1 MKPHRSPLGAA
12 VLLAAAAA
20 LPAQEA
26 GELRFTDVTEIAGV
40 GLPGALTES
49 VAWGDYDGDGDEDLY
64 LTNDGP
70 NRLFRNDGGDRF
82 ADVTAAAGVGN
93 PGFSV
98 GAAFGDL
105 DDDGDLDLY
114 VVNFDRGLD
123 ALYRN
128 EGPAG
133 PGGSHVF
140 TDVSTAAGTRV
151 ERSSRGVALVD
162 FDRDGRLDIYVMA
175 VGANILYWNAG
186 GLRFFDVA
194 PATGAAAPATGV
206 GVVASDLNGDGW
218 PEIYT
223 GNRSGDRSSL
233 LVFGPRGFVDVAAE
247 AGLAAAG
254 LGMGVISLDYDNDLD
269 FDLYWTTWPGEGRP
283 VPNALYRNL
292 GNLSFEDVAAVTGTE
307 DPAGW
312 GISANAGDVDNDGWM
327 DFLVTNGFSP
337 ASGPN
342 VLFRNRG
349 DGRFEDATAAIGGGR
364 FDGRGVAFADYDR
377 DGDLDVV
384 VTGGPSAPTRL
395 WRNDSTH
402 GHRWLRLRLVGVV
415 SNRSAVGARVEVR
428 TPLRATVQEVS
439 GGAGRGSQNSLPL
452 EFGLGTAERVLSV
465 TVRWPSGL
473 VQELRD
479 LAVNQEITVVEGR

>member
-1 MKPHRSPLGAA
+1 MNPHPSPVGALA
-12 VLLAAAAA
+12 AVVLLAAAGA

-26 GELRFTDVTEIAGV
+26 GELRFTDITETAGV
-40 GLPGALTES
+40 ALPGVLTES

-82 ADVTAAAGVGN
+82 
-93 PGFSV
+93 
-98 GAAFGDL
+98 
-105 DDDGDLDLY
+105 
-114 VVNFDRGLD
+114 
-123 ALYRN
+123 
-128 EGPAG
+128 
-133 PGGSHVF
+133 
-140 TDVSTAAGTRV
+140 TDVGTGAGTRV

-186 GLRFFDVA
+186 GLRFVDVA

-218 PEIYT
+218 PEIFT

-233 LVFGPRGFVDVAAE
+233 LVFGSRGFVDVAAE
-247 AGLAAAG
+247 AGLDAAG
-254 LGMGVISLDYDNDLD
+254 LGMGVIALDYDNDLD
-269 FDLYWTTWPGEGRP
+269 FDLYWTTWPGDGRP

-292 GNLSFEDVAAVTGTE
+292 GNLSFEDVAAEAGTQ

-312 GISANAGDVDNDGWM
+312 GISANAGDVDNDGWT

-349 DGRFEDATAAIGGGR
+349 DGRLEVGRSPEED
-364 FDGRGVAFADYDR
+364 
-377 DGDLDVV
+377 
-384 VTGGPSAPTRL
+384 
-395 WRNDSTH
+395 
-402 GHRWLRLRLVGVV
+402 
-415 SNRSAVGARVEVR
+415 
-428 TPLRATVQEVS
+428 
-439 GGAGRGSQNSLPL
+439 
-452 EFGLGTAERVLSV
+452 
-465 TVRWPSGL
+465 
-473 VQELRD
+473 
-479 LAVNQEITVVEGR
+479 

>member
-1 MKPHRSPLGAA
+1 MTPHRNPLRALAA
-12 VLLAAAAA
+12 VA
-20 LPAQEA
+20 LPAAE
-26 GELRFTDVTEIAGV
+26 ELRFTDVTETAGV
-40 GLPGALTES
+40 GLPGVLTES

-64 LTNDGP
+64 VTNDGP
-70 NRLFRNDGGDRF
+70 NRLFRNDGGDHF
-82 ADVTAAAGVGN
+82 TDVTVSAGVGHA
-93 PGFSV
+93 GFSV

-105 DDDGDLDLY
+105 DNDGDLDLY

-128 EGPAG
+128 EGPRG
-133 PGGSHVF
+133 PGGAHVF
-140 TDVSTAAGTRV
+140 TDVAAGAGTRV
-151 ERSSRGVALVD
+151 ERSSRGVALLD

-186 GLRFFDVA
+186 GLRFVDIA
-194 PATGAAAPATGV
+194 PATGAEAPATGV

-218 PEIYT
+218 LEIYT

-233 LVFGPRGFVDVAAE
+233 LVFGSRGFVDVAAE
-247 AGLAAAG
+247 AGLDAAG

-269 FDLYWTTWPGEGRP
+269 FDLYWTTWPGDGRP

-292 GNLSFEDVAAVTGTE
+292 SNLRFEDVAAETGTQ

-312 GISANAGDVDNDGWM
+312 GISANAGDVDSDGWM

-337 ASGPN
+337 VSGPN

-349 DGRFEDATAAIGGGR
+349 DGRFEDATQALGGGR

-402 GHRWLRLRLVGVV
+402 GNRWLSVRLVGVV

-428 TPLRATVQEVS
+428 TALRTTVQEVS

-452 EFGLGTAERVLSV
+452 EFGLGRAERIDSV

-479 LAVNQEITVVEGR
+479 LSVNQALTVVEGR